1 MAVATLNKKPE
12 EKKKLTNQD
21 KIQIL
26 NTLHFLDEIILG
38 TVLDKVNT
46 ENKIPYETLKNFYL
60 TTSNSIEMMSN
71 EGKKDRAPKAILDN
85 IAKVEKGE
93 THFDGE
99 FVLNLKNIKDE
110 SKVGSIKVKKVVDFT
125 EYSVSSTYDFDEFQ
139 NNEYSKIIFDS
150 LRTEYKSLEGKELSE
165 IVNYFVN
172 NLQQM
177 SLRAA
182 QLEGKPN

>member
-1 MAVATLNKKPE
+1 MAVTTLNKKPE

-60 TTSNSIEMMSN
+60 TTSNSIELMSN
-71 EGKKDRAPKAILDN
+71 EGKKDRTPKAVLDN
-85 IAKVEKGE
+85 IANVEAGK
-93 THFDGE
+93 THFESD
-99 FVLNLKNIKDE
+99 FVFNIKDIKDE

-125 EYSVSSTYDFDEFQ
+125 DYSVSSTYDFDEFQ
-139 NNEYSKIIFDS
+139 NNEYFKIIFDS

>member
-71 EGKKDRAPKAILDN
+71 EGKKDRTPKVVLDN

-110 SKVGSIKVKKVVDFT
+110 TKVGSIKVKKVVDFT
-125 EYSVSSTYDFDEFQ
+125 DYSVSTTYDFDEFQ
-139 NNEYSKIIFDS
+139 NNEYFKIIFDS
-150 LRTEYKSLEGKELSE
+150 LRTEYKSLEGKELTE
-165 IVNYFVN
+165 IVNYFFD

-182 QLEGKPN
+182 QPECKPN

>member
-1 MAVATLNKKPE
+1 MAVTTLNKKPE

-85 IAKVEKGE
+85 IANVEAGK
-93 THFDGE
+93 THFESE
-99 FVLNLKNIKDE
+99 FVFNIKDIKDE
-110 SKVGSIKVKKVVDFT
+110 SKVGSIKVKKVVDFI

-139 NNEYSKIIFDS
+139 NNEYFKIIFDS